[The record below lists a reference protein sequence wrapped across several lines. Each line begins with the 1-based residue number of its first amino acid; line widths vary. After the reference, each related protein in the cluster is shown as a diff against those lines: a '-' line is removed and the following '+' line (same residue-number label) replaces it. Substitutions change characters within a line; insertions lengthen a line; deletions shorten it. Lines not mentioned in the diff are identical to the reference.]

1 MSLVD
6 PTGKS
11 FPDLQHTPANDQ
23 RYDAVIVV
31 ANQNETSHFGLIL
44 E

>member
-11 FPDLQHTPANDQ
+11 FPDRPHTPANDKH
-23 RYDAVIVV
+23 YDAIIVV
-31 ANQNETSHFGLIL
+31 ANQNETSNIELIH